1 MLAKKPDFQIRR
13 FCLKQNLRGHL
24 RCEILSEF
32 HAEYVRLS
40 VNQVFSAY
48 TFPAKRVGAA
58 ASHSPSLRRPPAQSQ
73 AYAQK
78 IHHPATHCA
87 PNISGIP
94 RRNFQ
99 CLVLWRNIC
108 IPAIAPMLPPA
119 AAKRKRVFSGTRQPL
134 FLAWRLSCPNT
145 QNVTIF
151 MSIIYTANIC
161 VMAIESLSL

>member
-1 MLAKKPDFQIRR
+1 MSYNIICQHILYF
-13 FCLKQNLRGHL
+13 FCLYFS
-24 RCEILSEF
+24 CE
-32 HAEYVRLS
+32 
-40 VNQVFSAY
+40 
-48 TFPAKRVGAA
+48 
-58 ASHSPSLRRPPAQSQ
+58 ASRSRRNPQPLPTPSSITIPQY
-73 AYAQK
+73 YAQK

-108 IPAIAPMLPPA
+108 IPIIAPMLPPA
-119 AAKRKRVFSGTRQPL
+119 AAKRKRVFSDKRQPL
-134 FLAWRLSCPNT
+134 FLAWRLSCPNP

-151 MSIIYTANIC
+151 MSIIYKTNIC